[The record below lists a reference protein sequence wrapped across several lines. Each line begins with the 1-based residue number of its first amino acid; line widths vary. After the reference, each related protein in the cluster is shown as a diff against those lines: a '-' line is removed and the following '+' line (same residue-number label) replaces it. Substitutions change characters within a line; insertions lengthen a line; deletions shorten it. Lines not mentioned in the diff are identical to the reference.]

1 MTRTHTS
8 GASSLAK
15 KRRYRRLMYGVL
27 LGGVG
32 LALLLREVLGYP
44 LVSEAVYWV
53 GIVGFLAVWQGTS
66 LSLFDERDRALE
78 RRASQLTLALLAPI
92 LALVASAARLL
103 PKLTDYAVPAELWS
117 ALYGVIAVYVVFGV
131 VYLSLRYRS

>member
-8 GASSLAK
+8 GRSPLAK
-15 KRRYRRLMYGVL
+15 KRRYRRLMYGFL

-32 LALLLREVLGYP
+32 LGLLLREVLGYP

-53 GIVGFLAVWQGTS
+53 GVVGFLAVWQGTS
-66 LSLFDERDRALE
+66 LSLFDERDRTLE

-92 LALVASAARLL
+92 LALAASAARVL
-103 PKLTDYAVPAELWS
+103 PKVTDHSVPSELGY
-117 ALYGVIAVYVVFGV
+117 ALYGVVAVYAVFGV
-131 VYLSLRYRS
+131 VYLSLRYRP